1 MKRQV
6 TCGDVKIG
14 GGAPISI
21 QSMTNTKTAD
31 VKGTMRQID
40 RLTEAG
46 CQIIRL
52 AVPDMDAA
60 LALKEIKNKAKIPV
74 VADIHFDYRLALAA
88 MESGVDKI
96 RINPGNI
103 GSEEN
108 VRKVVEMA
116 KARRIPIR
124 VGVNSGSLEK
134 DILARDGGV
143 TAEGLAESALRNTAL
158 LEKFGFEDIVISL
171 KSSNVKMNDRAYR
184 IVDEACDYPLHIG
197 VTEAGT
203 PARGRTKSAAGIGAL
218 LLSGIGDTMR
228 VSLTADPVQEVLFAR
243 ELLDVLDIRKSGI
256 EIVSC
261 PTCGR
266 TEVDLEGIIAR
277 VEQRLEPLKKAFEAG
292 RASGQAAG
300 SAGEEAAG
308 ASGTEAAGAASMK
321 IAVMGCVVNGPGEA
335 READIGVACG
345 KGKGVLIKKG
355 EILKQVAEENIP
367 EEICRLAEEY
377 AEVTYGIHTF

>member
-6 TCGDVKIG
+6 SCGGVLIG
-14 GGAPISI
+14 GNAPISI

-31 VKGTMRQID
+31 VSATLRQID
-40 RLTEAG
+40 ELTEAG
-46 CQIIRL
+46 CEIIRL

-60 LALKEIKNKAKIPV
+60 AALKQIKSRARIPV

-88 MESGVDKI
+88 MESGADKI

-103 GSEEN
+103 GDREN
-108 VRKVVEMA
+108 VRKVAEMA
-116 KARRIPIR
+116 KACGIPIR

-134 DILARDGGV
+134 DILKQYGGV
-143 TAEGLAESALRNTAL
+143 TAQGLAESALRNVRI
-158 LEKFGFEDIVISL
+158 LEEMDFEDIVISL
-171 KSSNVKMNDRAYR
+171 KSSNVQMNDAAYR
-184 IVDEACDYPLHIG
+184 IVHEKSDHPLHIG

-218 LLSGIGDTMR
+218 LLAGIGDTMR

-266 TEVDLEGIIAR
+266 TEVDLEKIIAQ
-277 VEQRLEPLKKAFEAG
+277 VEQGLEPLKRKL
-292 RASGQAAG
+292 
-300 SAGEEAAG
+300 EAA
-308 ASGTEAAGAASMK
+308 AKAGAPGGGDAHLK

-345 KGKGVLIKKG
+345 KGKGVLIAG
-355 EILKQVAEENIP
+355 GQILRQVSE
-367 EEICRLAEEY
+367 EEITGALIRLAEKTAKER
-377 AEVTYGIHTF
+377 YGIDII